1 MNSAAVA
8 IKSIDLDLSHPNILW
23 VVMPFMAAGSLQSI
37 ISHSHPNGLTEPCIA
52 VVLRDT
58 LYALSYLHGQGHLH
72 RSAITTSSSSSSS
85 LKFTDVAG
93 TPYWMAPEVI
103 HSHTGYSFKAD
114 IWSFGITALELA
126 HGRPPLL
133 HLPPSKSMTNPSK
146 RPNADKLLKH
156 PSFKNRKGTDFLVKN
171 VLQGLPSVEK
181 RYKESK
187 GNLHE
192 DDDDPSMQVKQRRI
206 SGWNF
211 NQDG

>member
-1 MNSAAVA
+1 MVLWDNRVGACAWKASPLAPSTFQVHDKYRKGNGKKFSKAFKDMVA
-8 IKSIDLDLSHPNILW
+8 SCLD
-23 VVMPFMAAGSLQSI
+23 Q
-37 ISHSHPNGLTEPCIA
+37 
-52 VVLRDT
+52 D
-58 LYALSYLHGQGHLH
+58 
-72 RSAITTSSSSSSS
+72 
-85 LKFTDVAG
+85 
-93 TPYWMAPEVI
+93 
-103 HSHTGYSFKAD
+103 
-114 IWSFGITALELA
+114 
-126 HGRPPLL
+126 
-133 HLPPSKSMTNPSK
+133 PSK